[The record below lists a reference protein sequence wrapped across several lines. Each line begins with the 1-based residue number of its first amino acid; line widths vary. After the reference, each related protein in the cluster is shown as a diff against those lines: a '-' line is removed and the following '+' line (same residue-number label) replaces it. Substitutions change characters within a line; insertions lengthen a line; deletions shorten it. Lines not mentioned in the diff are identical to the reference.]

1 MRRDSPSNWTLV
13 QSDCAERIMLDPSGA
28 CRVGYDECSVVRA
41 PKARIH
47 PRGVRMRLRGIRM
60 CLRGGKMRLRA
71 ARLRIRRRRGDLPGA
86 RSMLRRWRRRIRK
99 RRRRVRACA
108 IIAHAATAVR
118 RRPFYRTAARDH
130 GERVK
135 SRSRAADPSHAG
147 AADAAMEDRMGRDF
161 YPRPEGEILSFT
173 LNFSQKISVSP
184 GAYGLSVLQCTHYAA
199 TYEAFAGQHAIAS
212 NPMTATRGARAAKE
226 EARVAL
232 EAETRLL
239 ARIVRAQP
247 HVTGQ
252 MR

>member
-1 MRRDSPSNWTLV
+1 MQRSPGAEGADSSPRGADADARDPDVSARGKDATPRRAVADPAPAGRSSR
-13 QSDCAERIMLDPSGA
+13 CAEHA
-28 CRVGYDECSVVRA
+28 AKVAET
-41 PKARIH
+41 H
-47 PRGVRMRLRGIRM
+47 PQ
-60 CLRGGKMRLRA
+60 A
-71 ARLRIRRRRGDLPGA
+71 AE
-86 RSMLRRWRRRIRK
+86 
-99 RRRRVRACA
+99 RRVRACA

-199 TYEAFAGQHAIAS
+199 TYEAFAGQHTIAS

-226 EARVAL
+226 EA
-232 EAETRLL
+232 
-239 ARIVRAQP
+239 
-247 HVTGQ
+247 
-252 MR
+252 